1 MNEREMLETA
11 KQKAEELFTK
21 EKDITAAK
29 LEDLLGRVK
38 KADPLWVNTFYA
50 RLRNETLDALENL
63 GRSAALINTIDTAAK
78 ELPKPQNQLAFADPA
93 DIWNQQ

>member
-1 MNEREMLETA
+1 MNEREMLESA
-11 KQKAEELFTK
+11 KQKAEELFAK

-38 KADPLWVNTFYA
+38 KADPRWVNAFYG

-63 GRSAALINTIDTAAK
+63 GRSAALIDTIDIVVK
-78 ELPKPQNQLAFADPA
+78 ELPKPQNRLAFADPA
-93 DIWNQQ
+93 DIWNQ